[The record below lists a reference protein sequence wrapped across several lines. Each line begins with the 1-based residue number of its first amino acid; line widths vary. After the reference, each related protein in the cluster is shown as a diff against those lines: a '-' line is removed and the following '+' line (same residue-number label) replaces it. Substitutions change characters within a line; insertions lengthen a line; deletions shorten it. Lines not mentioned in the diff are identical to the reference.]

1 MKQAGQDR
9 LTVALL
15 GGLILAVLG
24 GLLYVTLSSMTW

>member
-1 MKQAGQDR
+1 MKQARQDR